1 MSDFEKKIL
10 EFKNRL
16 NSTQDSKE
24 IEAIRTDIFSKNGFI
39 NSQFKKLGSLSEDE
53 KKTFASNINKA
64 KQELLKIRTDRL
76 KDPTKT
82 LKIVTFPLWQGEG
95 DFGIVIQERF
105 DTDVIIKDEN
115 GSELLSVDAHISET
129 VEKAALDFIVVNN
142 MPSFKIDIY

>member
-1 MSDFEKKIL
+1 MKISD
-10 EFKNRL
+10 
-16 NSTQDSKE
+16 
-24 IEAIRTDIFSKNGFI
+24 
-39 NSQFKKLGSLSEDE
+39 
-53 KKTFASNINKA
+53 KA

-95 DFGIVIQERF
+95 DFGIVRQERF

>member
-1 MSDFEKKIL
+1 M
-10 EFKNRL
+10 
-16 NSTQDSKE
+16 
-24 IEAIRTDIFSKNGFI
+24 
-39 NSQFKKLGSLSEDE
+39 
-53 KKTFASNINKA
+53 
-64 KQELLKIRTDRL
+64 
-76 KDPTKT
+76 
-82 LKIVTFPLWQGEG
+82 KIVTFPLWQGEG

>member
-1 MSDFEKKIL
+1 MKSSD
-10 EFKNRL
+10 
-16 NSTQDSKE
+16 
-24 IEAIRTDIFSKNGFI
+24 
-39 NSQFKKLGSLSEDE
+39 
-53 KKTFASNINKA
+53 KA

-105 DTDVIIKDEN
+105 DTDVIVKDEN

>member
-1 MSDFEKKIL
+1 MKISD
-10 EFKNRL
+10 
-16 NSTQDSKE
+16 
-24 IEAIRTDIFSKNGFI
+24 
-39 NSQFKKLGSLSEDE
+39 
-53 KKTFASNINKA
+53 KA
-64 KQELLKIRTDRL
+64 KQELLKIRTDSL

>member
-1 MSDFEKKIL
+1 MKISD
-10 EFKNRL
+10 
-16 NSTQDSKE
+16 
-24 IEAIRTDIFSKNGFI
+24 
-39 NSQFKKLGSLSEDE
+39 
-53 KKTFASNINKA
+53 KA

-95 DFGIVIQERF
+95 NFGIVIQERF